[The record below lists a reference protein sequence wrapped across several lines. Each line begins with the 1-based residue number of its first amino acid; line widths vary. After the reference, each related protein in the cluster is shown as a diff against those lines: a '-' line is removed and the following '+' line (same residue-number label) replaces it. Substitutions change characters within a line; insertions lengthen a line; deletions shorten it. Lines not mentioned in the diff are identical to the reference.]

1 MAPKDSTSKA
11 EETGKAKTTKQSHTP
26 EITGTDTSGKAE
38 FAMDSA
44 EKKPEP
50 PKVRRPTFLKPP
62 KRIDKKAASIEPEL
76 VRLSKKQAEKKAAE
90 PVKDEDSSGVRTKAT
105 SASPPPA
112 NQNMPNAGIL
122 MRDIRRR
129 PSSSAFFFAFLISV
143 LWLGL
148 GAAYIWG
155 YFGARIIE
163 AESFTVLFST
173 PDAVTLLAAFVL
185 PVPVI
190 WLMAMMIRR
199 AQEMHLMA
207 TAMAKAAV
215 HLTMP
220 EGLAGEAVSSIGQ
233 AIRREVAAMNEGVER
248 ALGRAS
254 ELEALVH
261 SEVTAL
267 ERAYAD
273 SETRMRA
280 MLESLYQERQS
291 ISAAGH
297 SLGNELEPTI
307 ARIKEEGSSL
317 HMLIEGAT
325 KNLHALDKR
334 LTLHA
339 NGLNEAADLVANKT
353 GETLTQMTA
362 QANEMKTLAG
372 GVLKD
377 IQTTASQFS
386 DQADG
391 LHSAAQSLKSANLEI
406 DDVLK
411 ERHDKLASLAEML
424 VHKSDDIDQ
433 LMRTYSNIVSE
444 AVNSAEER
452 AREVGKQISMNATQ
466 SSRTAI
472 AELEKLRSTAG
483 QETALA
489 VSSFK
494 KNYEQVRRELSKNLE
509 EAGSRFS
516 ETTNDLR
523 KAVRQMSG
531 DLEKTRNDLKSSIR
545 EIASEMDRAR
555 EDISKTIVKLPEE
568 TSKNAE
574 ALRQTVMDEIGALD
588 ALNEMILKKSGNDDT
603 FQPPERSRENLTK
616 PISSLKAG
624 SSLASTGKNETKTGG
639 FTRKISA
646 AISGDTPDRNPSK
659 WSLPDLLAAASN
671 ADGDTGQLAPTP
683 RTRGRKDNTGASE
696 VRLPPVYEDLPPLQ
710 DTRRNSPAAPTPAPE
725 PAPEPE
731 PRAEDEYSRPL
742 ASAAPQ
748 APQDQD
754 NSATLN
760 SLSVDLS
767 RALDHQAPAEL
778 WRRYRDG
785 EPGVFTRRLYTMR
798 GQRIFDEIASKYDH
812 EAEFREDVDRYI
824 RDFENL
830 LESAAESDRESML
843 IDTYLTSETG
853 KVYLMLAHASG
864 RLSDRR

>member
-1 MAPKDSTSKA
+1 MASKDSTSKTQNTT
-11 EETGKAKTTKQSHTP
+11 EAKTTAQTQAP
-26 EITGTDTSGKAE
+26 EIIGASRPEEAE
-38 FAMDSA
+38 FTKDAA
-44 EKKPEP
+44 ETKPESG
-50 PKVRRPTFLKPP
+50 KVRRPTFLKPP
-62 KRIDKKAASIEPEL
+62 KRIDKKAPPTEPEL
-76 VRLSKKQAEKKAAE
+76 VQISKQKSGKKAKKHFENTDFPGAE
-90 PVKDEDSSGVRTKAT
+90 MDPAP
-105 SASPPPA
+105 ASPPPA
-112 NQNMPNAGIL
+112 NQNTPNAGIL
-122 MRDIRRR
+122 MREIRRR
-129 PSSSAFFFAFLISV
+129 PSTSPFFFAFLISV

-163 AESFTVLFST
+163 AESFAILFST
-173 PDAVTLLAAFVL
+173 PDAVTLLAAFIL
-185 PVPVI
+185 PIPVI

-220 EGLAGEAVSSIGQ
+220 EGLAGEAISSIGQ

-267 ERAYAD
+267 ERAYTD

-297 SLGNELEPTI
+297 ALGNELEPTI

-362 QANEMKTLAG
+362 QANEMKNLAG

-377 IQTTASQFS
+377 IQATAGQFS
-386 DQADG
+386 EQADG

-411 ERHDKLASLAEML
+411 ERHDKLASLAELL
-424 VHKSDDIDQ
+424 VRKSDDIDQ
-433 LMRTYSNIVSE
+433 LMRTYSGIVSE
-444 AVNSAEER
+444 AVGNAEER
-452 AREVGKQISMNATQ
+452 AREVGKQIAMNATQ

-489 VSSFK
+489 VSGFQ
-494 KNYEQVRRELSKNLE
+494 KNYEQINRDLSKNLE
-509 EAGSRFS
+509 EAGNRFS
-516 ETTNDLR
+516 DTTNDLR
-523 KAVRQMSG
+523 SAVRQMSG
-531 DLEKTRNDLKSSIR
+531 ELEKTRNDLKASIR
-545 EIASEMDRAR
+545 EMTREMDKAR

-568 TSKNAE
+568 TSRNTE
-574 ALRQTVMDEIGALD
+574 ALRQAVMDEIGALD
-588 ALNEMILKKSGNDDT
+588 ALNEMILKKSGSDDT

-624 SSLASTGKNETKTGG
+624 SSLSGSDKNDSKGG
-639 FTRKISA
+639 RFARKISA
-646 AISGDTPDRNPSK
+646 AISGDTPDRGTSK
-659 WSLPDLLAAASN
+659 WSLPDLLAAASS
-671 ADGDTGQLAPTP
+671 ADSDTGQLAPPP
-683 RTRGRKDNTGASE
+683 RTRTPQNETSSSE

-710 DTRRNSPAAPTPAPE
+710 ESRRKIPA

-731 PRAEDEYSRPL
+731 PEPEH
-742 ASAAPQ
+742 APRDYAQ
-748 APQDQD
+748 PPTETEHPSQD

-798 GQRIFDEIASKYDH
+798 GQRIFDEIASKYDR

-830 LESAAESDRESML
+830 LESATESDRESML

-864 RLSDRR
+864 RLSDNR

>member
-1 MAPKDSTSKA
+1 MVSKDNTSKA
-11 EETGKAKTTKQSHTP
+11 GNTTK
-26 EITGTDTSGKAE
+26 
-38 FAMDSA
+38 A
-44 EKKPEP
+44 EKSSGNGNAGMMESNEP
-50 PKVRRPTFLKPP
+50 GEVNFDTGPAATPQNTSKVKRPNFIKPP
-62 KRIDKKAASIEPEL
+62 KRIDKAPVQPEPEL
-76 VRLSKKQAEKKAAE
+76 VRIAKKRRNNDKSAKRPSDTTAAPE
-90 PVKDEDSSGVRTKAT
+90 LETEIPPASSA
-105 SASPPPA
+105 PA
-112 NQNMPNAGIL
+112 NQNMPNAGTL

-129 PSSSAFFFAFLISV
+129 PSASPFFFAFLLSV

-155 YFGARIIE
+155 YYGAKIIE
-163 AESFTVLFST
+163 AETFSILFNT
-173 PDAVTLLAAFVL
+173 PNAVTLLAAFVL
-185 PVPVI
+185 PVPMI

-199 AQEMHLMA
+199 SQELHLMA
-207 TAMAKAAV
+207 NAMAKAAL

-220 EGLAGEAVSSIGQ
+220 EGLASEAISSIGQ

-325 KNLHALDKR
+325 RNLHALDKR

-339 NGLNEAADLVANKT
+339 NGLNEAAELVANKT
-353 GETLTQMTA
+353 GETLNQMTA
-362 QANEMKTLAG
+362 QANEMKNLAG

-377 IQTTASQFS
+377 IQTTAGQFS
-386 DQADG
+386 QQADG

-411 ERHDKLASLAEML
+411 DRHDKLSSLAEIL
-424 VHKSDDIDQ
+424 VRKSDEIDT
-433 LMRTYSNIVSE
+433 LMHTYSNIVSD
-444 AVNSAEER
+444 ALSGAEER
-452 AREVGKQISMNATQ
+452 AREVGKQIAMNATQ

-472 AELEKLRSTAG
+472 SELEKLRSVAG

-489 VSSFK
+489 VSGFQ
-494 KNYEQVRRELSKNLE
+494 KNYEKVSRELSANLE
-509 EAGSRFS
+509 DAGSRFS
-516 ETTNDLR
+516 DTTSDLR
-523 KAVRQMSG
+523 KAVRHMSG
-531 DLEKTRNDLKSSIR
+531 ELEKTRSDLKASIR
-545 EIASEMDRAR
+545 EMTNEMDKAR
-555 EDISKTIVKLPEE
+555 EEINKTIFKLPEE
-568 TSKNAE
+568 TTRNAE
-574 ALRQTVMDEIGALD
+574 ALRQAVMDEIGALD
-588 ALNEMILKKSGNDDT
+588 ALNAMVLNKSGNDDT
-603 FQPPERSRENLTK
+603 FQPPERSRENITK

-624 SSLASTGKNETKTGG
+624 SSLSGTDENDRKGG
-639 FTRKISA
+639 RFARKISA
-646 AISGDTPDRNPSK
+646 AISGDTPERSPSK
-659 WSLPDLLAAASN
+659 WSLPDLLAAASGSE
-671 ADGDTGQLAPTP
+671 DDTGRLAAPPPTRP
-683 RTRGRKDNTGASE
+683 RQSE
-696 VRLPPVYEDLPPLQ
+696 SKEARLPPVMEDLPPLQ
-710 DTRRNSPAAPTPAPE
+710 ETPRRAA
-725 PAPEPE
+725 EPE
-731 PRAEDEYSRPL
+731 AGNIMQPVMNTEG
-742 ASAAPQ
+742 PQ
-748 APQDQD
+748 PQDS
-754 NSATLN
+754 SATLN

-798 GQRIFDEIASKYDH
+798 GQRIFDEIASKYDREH
-812 EAEFREDVDRYI
+812 EFREDVDRYI

-864 RLSDRR
+864 RLGDDR